1 MNEQILQLIA
11 DYGLEATVIALVI
24 NVLTGIIKLP
34 IKLLAS
40 KMQDGS
46 QLTKYLV
53 FLPILLGFAVTM
65 GYMWLMHKKIAFDYK
80 FISMWLSGSTL
91 SLSLYAIFEKIFPS
105 KRKILEKH
113 EMDENKQLIQ
123 QLEQLFIEKNKQQ
136 EMDANQEVIPT
147 SSLEQKPNKLILN
160 GNISQNIR
168 HAR

>member
-65 GYMWLMHKKIAFDYK
+65 GYMWLMYKNIAFDYK
-80 FISMWLSGSTL
+80 FISMWLSGSSL

-105 KRKILEKH
+105 RV
-113 EMDENKQLIQ
+113 
-123 QLEQLFIEKNKQQ
+123 F
-136 EMDANQEVIPT
+136 
-147 SSLEQKPNKLILN
+147 KP
-160 GNISQNIR
+160 S
-168 HAR
+168 